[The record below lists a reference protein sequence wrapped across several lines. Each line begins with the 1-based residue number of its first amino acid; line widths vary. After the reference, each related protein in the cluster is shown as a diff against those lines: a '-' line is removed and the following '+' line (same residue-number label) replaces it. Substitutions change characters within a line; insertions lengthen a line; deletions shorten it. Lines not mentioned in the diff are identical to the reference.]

1 MRALI
6 NGFKIEKNDINAL
19 ILLLS
24 APVLLTLYYY
34 HGIATRFFQ
43 YVPIPKENPFIGL
56 YNIFWQFGVFF
67 VLMCLIPLMV
77 VKFRFKTPLK
87 NFGFSLGDKK
97 FGFRFVL
104 VIIPFIVAPLI
115 YIASR
120 LPEIRAEYPMAKI
133 LLQRHDLVVWYEL
146 AYVFLYYFAWEFFFR
161 GFLLFGLRER
171 YGDMAAIIIQT
182 ISSCLIHLGKPES
195 EIIGAIVVG
204 IIFGVI
210 ALRTRSFWYV
220 FFIHAAI
227 GVLTDLFIIFS

>member
-1 MRALI
+1 MKALI
-6 NGFKIEKNDINAL
+6 DGFKIEKNDVNSF

-34 HGIATRFFQ
+34 HGIAPRFAQ
-43 YVPIPKENPFIGL
+43 YFPALKDNPLIGL
-56 YNIFWQFGVFF
+56 FNTLWQFGFFF
-67 VLMCLIPLMV
+67 VLVFLIPLLL
-77 VKFRFKTPLK
+77 VKFRFKAPLK

-104 VIIPFIVAPLI
+104 IVIPFIVAPLI

-120 LPEIRAEYPMAKI
+120 LPDIRTEYPLVKI
-133 LLQRHDLVVWYEL
+133 LFQRHDLVIGYEL
-146 AYVFLYYFAWEFFFR
+146 AYIFLYYMAWEFYFR
-161 GFLLFGLRER
+161 GFLLFGLREK
-171 YGDMAAIIIQT
+171 YGDMAAIMIQT

-204 IIFGVI
+204 ILFGVI

-220 FFIHAAI
+220 FLIHAAI
-227 GVLTDLFIIFS
+227 GVLTDLFIIFF

>member
-1 MRALI
+1 MKALI
-6 NGFKIEKNDINAL
+6 DGFKIEKNDVNSF

-34 HGIATRFFQ
+34 HGMAPRFAQ
-43 YVPIPKENPFIGL
+43 YFPALKDNPLIGL
-56 YNIFWQFGVFF
+56 FNTLWQFGIFF
-67 VLMCLIPLMV
+67 VLVFLIPLLL
-77 VKFRFKTPLK
+77 VKFRFKAPLK

-104 VIIPFIVAPLI
+104 IVIPFIVAPLI

-120 LPEIRAEYPMAKI
+120 LPDIRTEYPLVKI
-133 LLQRHDLVVWYEL
+133 LFQRHDLVIGYEL
-146 AYVFLYYFAWEFFFR
+146 AYIFLYYMAWEFYFR
-161 GFLLFGLRER
+161 GFLLFGLREK
-171 YGDMAAIIIQT
+171 YGDMAAIMIQT

-204 IIFGVI
+204 ILFGVI

-220 FFIHAAI
+220 FLIHAAI
-227 GVLTDLFIIFS
+227 GVLTDLFIIFF